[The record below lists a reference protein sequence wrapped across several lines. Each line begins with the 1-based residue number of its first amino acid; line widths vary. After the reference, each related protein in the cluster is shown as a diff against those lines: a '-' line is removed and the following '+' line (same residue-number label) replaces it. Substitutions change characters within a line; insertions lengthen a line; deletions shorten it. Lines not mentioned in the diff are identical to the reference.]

1 MLDGLYNNFEG
12 LLYQPHFFVLHS
24 VRSVDVDDG
33 VEYIRNGP
41 SAIGDVPEQDGVKRR
56 LG

>member
-1 MLDGLYNNFEG
+1 MLDGLYNNFKE
-12 LLYQPHFFVLHS
+12 LLYQSHFFVLHG

-41 SAIGDVPEQDGVKRR
+41 SAIGDVPERDGVKRR